1 MRSRHMERHFA
12 GEIGWLRPAV
22 LGANDGIVSTA
33 SLVLGV
39 AAAHATH
46 GNIMLAGVAGLVAGA
61 MSMAAGEYVSVY
73 SQADSEQADI
83 ERERK
88 ELEAN
93 DSGERKEL
101 AAIYVGRGLDP
112 ALAKQVADQLMA
124 HDALGAHT
132 RDELG
137 ISEVQNARPL
147 QATFASA
154 ASFAVGAAMPLIV
167 TVFAPEASLIPIISI
182 TSLVFLALL
191 GSVAARAGGARVAV
205 GAIRVTFWGALA
217 MGLTASVGALFGT
230 VA

>member
-1 MRSRHMERHFA
+1 MRSLHMERHLA
-12 GEIGWLRPAV
+12 GRIGWLRPAV

-46 GNIMLAGVAGLVAGA
+46 DNIMLAGVAGLVAGA
-61 MSMAAGEYVSVY
+61 MSMAAGEYVSVK
-73 SQADSEQADI
+73 SQADSERADI

-88 ELEAN
+88 ELETDDA
-93 DSGERKEL
+93 GERKEL
-101 AAIYVGRGLDP
+101 VAIYVGRGLDP
-112 ALAKQVADQLMA
+112 ILAKQVADQLMA
-124 HDALGAHT
+124 HDALGTHI

-137 ISEVQNARPL
+137 LSEAHNSRPL

-154 ASFAVGAAMPLIV
+154 ASFAAGAAMPLIV
-167 TVFAPEASLIPIISI
+167 TAFAPAANLIPIISV

-191 GSVAARAGGARVAV
+191 GGVAARAGGARVAI

-217 MGLTASVGALFGT
+217 MGLTAGVGTLFGT
-230 VA
+230 AA